1 MNIDNA
7 FPSSYLK
14 ASELPDEGIVVTIKS
29 IEMEVIG
36 EDDKPVLYFEEE
48 NLTGGKSLVLNKTN
62 AGTISEVLRTP
73 ETDEWIGKRISIFPT
88 ETDYQG
94 KRVACIRVRLRT
106 PGQPAAQTRQA
117 ARPAAR
123 STGRATEIRRD
134 RNSPPPEPPARE
146 DEPLNDDSI
155 PF

>member
-14 ASELPDEGIVVTIKS
+14 ASELPDEGIVVTIQS
-29 IEMEVIG
+29 IAMETIG
-36 EDDKPVLYFEEE
+36 EDEKPVIYFAEED
-48 NLTGGKSLVLNKTN
+48 LTGGKSLVLNKTN

-73 ETDEWIGKRISIFPT
+73 ETDEWIGKRIAIFPT

-106 PGQPAAQTRQA
+106 PGQTQPNQTTRRPS
-117 ARPAAR
+117 ARPMV
-123 STGRATEIRRD
+123 GATEIRRD
-134 RNSPPPEPPARE
+134 RNSPPPEAPPR
-146 DEPLNDDSI
+146 DDDV